1 MSLALVLFALAS
13 VETAAQFQKENPA
26 LSAAVSLT
34 SNGSWHLGGFCFG
47 MAPDGESVGQLV
59 VTAHWNGQTAL
70 RDNGPVY
77 LVGFDGRAERWG
89 EASQGWDS
97 SSCTEKL
104 LKASSVTNLDV
115 GVLVVNM
122 FQVHDIRDWHFAVLA
137 CGNTESATLELTVE
151 AKQGALSVFEAGMF
165 MDSSS
170 CPVER
175 SDWLQQA
182 GSQVPFWVL
191 LVVAAACGACC
202 TLGVM
207 LVCQMRSNRKGK
219 VNLDLDTVI
228 GRSITADPQSQIA
241 GAKAEDAKAVA
252 AKVPDETLL
261 V

>member
-89 EASQGWDS
+89 EASQQWDS
-97 SSCTEKL
+97 SSCTEKM
-104 LKASSVTNLDV
+104 LKATSVSNLDSR
-115 GVLVVNM
+115 GNKHSFIIDM

-137 CGNTESATLELTVE
+137 CGSAESAMLELKVE
-151 AKQGALSVFEAGMF
+151 ATHGALSVFPAGTF
-165 MDSSS
+165 IDSSS

-182 GSQVPFWVL
+182 GSKVPFWVL
-191 LVVAAACGACC
+191 LVAAAAAGACC
-202 TLGVM
+202 TLGVTFACRPKSSQKPGES
-207 LVCQMRSNRKGK
+207 VH
-219 VNLDLDTVI
+219 LDTVV
-228 GRSITADPQSQIA
+228 GKVHTDPSADAA
-241 GAKAEDAKAVA
+241 GTDAKAA